1 MTEWMTAPEAAA
13 YLKVQTRTLLMWTRN
28 GKIKAYSLSGTKRR
42 VWRFLRADLDAALFG
57 NPVVVDSCQRFRSH
71 EMETV
76 Q

>member
-1 MTEWMTAPEAAA
+1 MTSDWLTASEAAS

-42 VWRFLRADLDAALFG
+42 VWRFLRSDLDNALLG
-57 NPVVVDSCQRFRSH
+57 NPVVDSPQGFRTH
-71 EMETV
+71 QETI